1 MISSGKQAL
10 LACNDNEKTAVILLN
25 FAQALLLTKEKPQ
38 SGLQNT
44 KKMFL
49 KNTEIHFYH
58 SQLWH
63 K

>member
-10 LACNDNEKTAVILLN
+10 LVCNDNEKTAVILLN

-44 KKMFL
+44 KKC
-49 KNTEIHFYH
+49 
-58 SQLWH
+58 S
-63 K
+63 